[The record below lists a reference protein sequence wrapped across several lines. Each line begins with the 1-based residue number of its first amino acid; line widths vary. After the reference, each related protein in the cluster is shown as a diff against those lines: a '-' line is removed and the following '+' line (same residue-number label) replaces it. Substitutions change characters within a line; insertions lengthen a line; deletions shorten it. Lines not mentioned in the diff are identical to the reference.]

1 MNKKLIFTVVIKLI
15 ILVAIVAVSAVF
27 LNFKFDVEHGNNFML
42 FGKNAS
48 IREGSHLER
57 FMYLGLDDDTMV
69 EEQTDDSAV
78 D

>member
-1 MNKKLIFTVVIKLI
+1 MSKKLTITIIIKFLI
-15 ILVAIVAVSAVF
+15 LAVIVAVSAVF
-27 LNFKFDVEHGNNFML
+27 LDFRFDIGHGNSFML